1 MNRSTGSVAGLV
13 AVLALTL
20 LVPVADVSAA
30 APADGDGDISVTI
43 VDPTPDPTPQP
54 STTQGPGGGSSSPGR
69 GGSGGDE
76 TTPDDGSSEPDAE
89 GSGGHWIVVSGL
101 DNSAHGELNPF
112 RGWVRSTVSVANRSE
127 TETVGGRIVFRLRTI
142 FGAQI
147 GPALTRPLA
156 DIEPGTTRDSSVELV
171 GVGQWP
177 LVQVSATFEPD
188 GPSGADPITR
198 EAWVLALPWLLLA
211 ILVLMVAAAAIL
223 WLRRAGVRPDGR
235 AGGAA

>member
-1 MNRSTGSVAGLV
+1 VNRSTGSVAGLV

-20 LVPVADVSAA
+20 LMPVAGVSAA

-43 VDPTPDPTPQP
+43 VDPTPDPTPRP
-54 STTQGPGGGSSSPGR
+54 SATQGPGGGSPGR
-69 GGSGGDE
+69 GGSGGAQP
-76 TTPDDGSSEPDAE
+76 TPDDEPSEPAAE

-188 GPSGADPITR
+188 EASGLDPITR

-211 ILVLMVAAAAIL
+211 ILVLVVAAAAIL
-223 WLRRAGVRPDGR
+223 WLRRAGIR
-235 AGGAA
+235 AGARTGGGT